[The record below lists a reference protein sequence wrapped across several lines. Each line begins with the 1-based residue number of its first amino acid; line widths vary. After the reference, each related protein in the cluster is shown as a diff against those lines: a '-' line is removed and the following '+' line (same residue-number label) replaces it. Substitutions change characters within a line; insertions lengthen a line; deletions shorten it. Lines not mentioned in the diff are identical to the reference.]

1 MKTSV
6 VWYFVVKSVVYC
18 TMVVGTI
25 SVISLVEVFV
35 MVTGMPEMVEVVV
48 YGQKEVEVLV

>member
-1 MKTSV
+1 VKTSV

-25 SVISLVEVFV
+25 SVISLVEVF
-35 MVTGMPEMVEVVV
+35 MIVTVVPEMVEVVV

>member
-25 SVISLVEVFV
+25 SVISLVEVF
-35 MVTGMPEMVEVVV
+35 MIVTVVPEMVEVVV

>member
-6 VWYFVVKSVVYC
+6 VWYCVAKFVVYS
-18 TMVVGTI
+18 TIVVGTI

-35 MVTGMPEMVEVVV
+35 IVTGMPEMVEVMV
-48 YGQKEVEVLV
+48 YGQSEVEVLV